1 MRKKRK
7 SRIENPDIQCGRI
20 TNPTELRRRQIDRA
34 KTRNLNKNLNDYE
47 EFPLETGH
55 RDHHHHPDGHRHYD
69 WNDVV
74 HAWGLLTLWALNVSF
89 L

>member
-1 MRKKRK
+1 MRSDFK
-7 SRIENPDIQCGRI
+7 SDRAA
-20 TNPTELRRRQIDRA
+20 RRQIDRA

-47 EFPLETGH
+47 EFPLETGPG
-55 RDHHHHPDGHRHYD
+55 DCHHHPYGDCHNY

-74 HAWGLLTLWALNVSF
+74 HAWGFLTLWALNVSF